1 MESLWSAICQLD
13 DPVVAATFQAQ
24 SLDRQEL
31 CDRMR
36 KEAMAKAAIL
46 KPPPGSEVKI
56 SQACFD
62 HLKRARQ
69 RAAQRGRG
77 QPLSCDLLDDLI
89 LHMDPD
95 IEEAFK
101 RWGSSRESM
110 RVAFVAAATRWKP
123 KRASSGPAA
132 RADAGILQ
140 ALGKDYGELARSG
153 RIGPV
158 IGRRQEMLQV
168 LRVLSRKEKNNP
180 VLVGEPGVGKTAV
193 VEGLAL
199 QALEESSPPVLRG
212 KTIVEISLASL
223 VAGTRYRGDFEE
235 RLQQLI
241 REAQQDTNVI
251 LFIDEL
257 HTLMGAGSAGGEALD
272 AANILKPALARG
284 QLRLIGATTL
294 DEYRRYIER
303 DPRWNGDSRW

>member
-1 MESLWSAICQLD
+1 M
-13 DPVVAATFQAQ
+13 
-24 SLDRQEL
+24 
-31 CDRMR
+31 
-36 KEAMAKAAIL
+36 
-46 KPPPGSEVKI
+46 
-56 SQACFD
+56 
-62 HLKRARQ
+62 
-69 RAAQRGRG
+69 
-77 QPLSCDLLDDLI
+77 
-89 LHMDPD
+89 
-95 IEEAFK
+95 
-101 RWGSSRESM
+101 
-110 RVAFVAAATRWKP
+110 
-123 KRASSGPAA
+123 
-132 RADAGILQ
+132 
-140 ALGKDYGELARSG
+140 
-153 RIGPV
+153 

-223 VAGTRYRGDFEE
+223 VAGTRCRGDFEE

-251 LFIDEL
+251 LFIDES
-257 HTLMGAGSAGGEALD
+257 HTLMGTGSEGGEALD